1 MELAWS
7 ESTESP
13 LRGQCCIRVQVSRKF
28 GWGPGAE
35 ERGPLQGSMGC
46 GEGCKTLVSRLSWK
60 PSFRGN
66 SLWDYRL
73 FRNKPSF
80 SIAIEYGFLF
90 GFNVGDSTMYRIATK
105 PHALRLLI
113 LWKQSE
119 LVADDW
125 EPSALL
131 FPPFSSPVWPVFN
144 WMCPTMT
151 SHSTS
156 PRPILSSTFP
166 LLVYDNILF

>member
-13 LRGQCCIRVQVSRKF
+13 LRPVLHKDTGEQEVRMRA
-28 GWGPGAE
+28 WGRGA
-35 ERGPLQGSMGC
+35 RPLQGSMGC

-90 GFNVGDSTMYRIATK
+90 GFNLGDSTMYRIATK

-119 LVADDW
+119 LVADYL
-125 EPSALL
+125 EPSTLL
-131 FPPFSSPVWPVFN
+131 FPPFSSPIWPVFT
-144 WMCPTMT
+144 WTCPTMT
-151 SHSTS
+151 SDSTS
-156 PRPILSSTFP
+156 PRPILSSTF
-166 LLVYDNILF
+166 LLVYGNILF